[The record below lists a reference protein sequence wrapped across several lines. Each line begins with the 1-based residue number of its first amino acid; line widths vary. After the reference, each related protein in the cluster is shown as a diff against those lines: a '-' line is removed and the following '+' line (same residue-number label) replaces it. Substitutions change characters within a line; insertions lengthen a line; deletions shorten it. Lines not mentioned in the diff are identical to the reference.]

1 MNKKNY
7 PLSDLNVW
15 LGQVDEIK
23 VLLPEKP
30 RLDQVAA
37 ASALSD
43 SLNKSGKK
51 AQILCPRPL
60 TVEFGQVF
68 GVDQISNRVEG
79 RSFIINIDYSLKNI
93 EKINW
98 DDQEEE
104 RVSLVIEPK
113 TQAPSISEKLVSFQ
127 KGNGE
132 INNLIALGFSSR
144 SQVDQAIVSLGSGQ
158 KPDSLNIVN
167 VAIDQT
173 EFFGQ
178 IKLIDNEASSFSEV
192 IAGVIEGLSLS
203 ISPEAAQ
210 NLLLGLRAATNS
222 FSVVGIGPG
231 AFEAAAFCLRAG
243 GRLAAQEN
251 QSLED
256 QNSDQAKFS
265 RFDKPKIYRGSAN
278 S

>member
-1 MNKKNY
+1 MDKKSY

-23 VLLPEKP
+23 ILLPEKP
-30 RLDQVAA
+30 RLDQVSA

-51 AQILCPRPL
+51 TQILCPRSL
-60 TVEFGQVF
+60 TVEFSQVF
-68 GVDQISNRVEG
+68 GIDQISNRIEG
-79 RSFIINIDYSLKNI
+79 RSFIINIDYPLRNI

-98 DDQEEE
+98 DDQEQE

-113 TQAPSISEKLVSFQ
+113 TTAPPIEEKLVTFQ
-127 KGNGE
+127 KSNGQVR
-132 INNLIALGFSSR
+132 NVIALGFSSR
-144 SQVDQAIVSLGSGQ
+144 DEVDQTIASLGGKQEQDGLS
-158 KPDSLNIVN
+158 IVN
-167 VAIDQT
+167 LAIDEV

-192 IAGVIEGLSLS
+192 VAGVIEGLSLS

-210 NLLLGLRAATNS
+210 NLLLGLQASTNS
-222 FSVVGIGPG
+222 FSVSGIGPG

-243 GRLAAQEN
+243 GQLTAKGAGDSPQEELAQPRP
-251 QSLED
+251 
-256 QNSDQAKFS
+256 FG
-265 RFDKPKIYRGSAN
+265 KPKIYRGSAN

>member
-15 LGQVDEIK
+15 LGQANEIK
-23 VLLPEKP
+23 ILLPEKP

-37 ASALSD
+37 ASALAD

-51 AQILCPRPL
+51 TQVLCSQSL
-60 TVEFGQVF
+60 TVEFSQVF

-79 RSFIINIDYSLKNI
+79 RSFIINIDYPLKNI

-113 TQAPSISEKLVSFQ
+113 SEAPPISEKLVNFQ

-132 INNLIALGFSSR
+132 INNVIALGFPSR
-144 SQVDQAIVSLGSGQ
+144 DQVDQAITSLGSQ
-158 KPDSLNIVN
+158 KLSDNLNLVN
-167 VAIDQT
+167 VAINQAD
-173 EFFGQ
+173 FFGQ
-178 IKLIDNEASSFSEV
+178 IKLIDSEASSFSEV
-192 IAGVIEGLSLS
+192 IAGIIEGLSLS

-210 NLLLGLRAATNS
+210 NLLLGLQASTNS
-222 FSVVGIGPG
+222 FSVPGIGPG

-243 GRLAAQEN
+243 GRLTARKVEDP
-251 QSLED
+251 D
-256 QNSDQAKFS
+256 QNDQANS
-265 RFDKPKIYRGSAN
+265 NRFDKPKIYRGSAN